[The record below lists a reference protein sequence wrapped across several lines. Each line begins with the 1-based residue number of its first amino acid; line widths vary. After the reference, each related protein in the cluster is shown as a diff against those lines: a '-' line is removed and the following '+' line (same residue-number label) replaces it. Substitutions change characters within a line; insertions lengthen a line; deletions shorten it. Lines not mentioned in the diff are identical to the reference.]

1 MNQHITK
8 EKNYEADLELALK
21 KSRQTKNYNYVKTFM
36 GDDEAE
42 KMITDKLNNKWVE
55 GLTIMEWVNI
65 S

>member
-1 MNQHITK
+1 M
-8 EKNYEADLELALK
+8 KNYTTKKNYKTDLELALK

-36 GDDEAE
+36 GYDEAE
-42 KMITDKLNNKWVE
+42 KVITDRLNNKWIP